1 MITMESSKKVI
12 FRNNV
17 PKRISEIS
25 LKALSFFPELEAHT
39 IEFMVDDD
47 IRKSVMQAQPK
58 FVSMLGFGKRTYLI
72 KISRYFKLKGKKI
85 PIDDLP
91 EDVLIGWIGH
101 ELGHIMDY
109 LHKNTWSMILFGIGY
124 LTSKSFIISAERA
137 ADTYAVNHGLG
148 EYILKTK
155 DFILNQAGMSP
166 RYLDKINRL
175 YLPPEEIM
183 MMLEELEKN

>member
-1 MITMESSKKVI
+1 MTSSKKVI
-12 FRNNV
+12 FRNDV

-25 LKALSFFPELEAHT
+25 LKALSFYPELESYT
-39 IEFMVDDD
+39 IEFMVDDN
-47 IRKSVMQAQPK
+47 ITKSVMQAQPK

-72 KISRYFKLKGKKI
+72 KISRHFKLKGKKI

-91 EDVLIGWIGH
+91 EDVLLGWIGH

-109 LHKNTWSMILFGIGY
+109 LHKNTWSMIIFGIGY

-166 RYLDKINRL
+166 SYLDKINRL
-175 YLPPEEIM
+175 YLPPEEVMIM
-183 MMLEELEKN
+183 IEELEKN